1 VKLHGADRWLK
12 QISADTDTTSADAL
26 QLQATDGRKAT
37 RSVMVMMVMMGPQ
50 GWKTAL
56 KKT

>member
-50 GWKTAL
+50 GW
-56 KKT
+56 